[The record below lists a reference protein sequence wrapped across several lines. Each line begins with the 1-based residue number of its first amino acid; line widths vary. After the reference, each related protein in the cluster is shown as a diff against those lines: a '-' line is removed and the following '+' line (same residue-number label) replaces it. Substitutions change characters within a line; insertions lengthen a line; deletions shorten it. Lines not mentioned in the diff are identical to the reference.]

1 MTAYVFDK
9 IITQGVRAG
18 QVPARTDAAREWF
31 RGAAKKV
38 NVSPSKLFKENKDR
52 MTTASGIEIGQ
63 MYMFNYDPKHKK
75 TLPFYDTFPL
85 IFPVEM
91 TSKGFYGMNMH
102 YLPLR
107 ERAVLMDALY
117 KLVSD
122 TRYDSNTKLRL
133 SYNIMKA
140 TAKYKNFKPTF
151 KRYLYSNIKSRMMK
165 VESVEWDIALFLP
178 TQRFQKASTSQVYRD
193 SRSKI

>member
-1 MTAYVFDK
+1 MAQTVFDK
-9 IITQGVRAG
+9 IITQGIRAG
-18 QVPARTDAAREWF
+18 QVPARHDASREWF
-31 RGAAKKV
+31 RKTAKNV

-52 MTTASGIEIGQ
+52 MTTASAIEIGQ

-75 TLPFYDTFPL
+75 TLPYYDTFPL
-85 IFPVEM
+85 IFPIDMAE
-91 TSKGFYGMNMH
+91 KGFYGLNLH

-122 TRYDSNTKLRL
+122 NRYDERTKLRL
-133 SYNIMKA
+133 SYQVLNA
-140 TAKYKNFKPTF
+140 TAKYKAFRPTL
-151 KRYLYSNIKSRMMK
+151 KRYLFSQVKSRMMK
-165 VESVEWDIALFLP
+165 IESVEWDIALFLP
-178 TQRFQKASTSQVYRD
+178 TQRFQKASTSKVYKD